1 MTVLLG
7 LPRGE
12 RATAALGLAALLAR
26 SSRTDLVV
34 CAVAP
39 APWPPGL
46 AKIDAEYQ
54 EYLNQVTQE
63 ALDSAKLAVPEDV
76 AASFVAV
83 RARSAPLG
91 LLEVAEKHSASLLVL
106 GSSSTGGIG
115 RVSLGS
121 VADHVLH
128 SAPIPVAMAPRGYR
142 CRAGSTVRR
151 VTAAYGATHGGAG
164 FAAAAAELAGQLG
177 ATLRLASFAV
187 RAGPVITAGVG
198 LRAEEGVLSEWSQH
212 IEQVQRDTLARLAEL
227 PSDISPAP
235 PALESTIGYGRDWH
249 ESVEDVGWTD
259 GDVLVVGSSSVG
271 PLARVF
277 LGSRA
282 SKIVRNSP
290 VPVVVLPR
298 NDELPTT

>member
-1 MTVLLG
+1 MSLVLG

-12 RATAALGLAALLAR
+12 RTTAALNLAAQLAR
-26 SSRTDLVV
+26 SSGEDLVV
-34 CAVAP
+34 CAVGP
-39 APWPPGL
+39 ATWPPSL
-46 AKIDAEYQ
+46 AKVDAEYQ
-54 EYLNQVTQE
+54 EYLDQAIQQS
-63 ALDSAKLAVPEDV
+63 LDAAKATLPPDV
-76 AASFVAV
+76 SASFVAV
-83 RARSAPLG
+83 RARSTPAG
-91 LLEVAEKHSASLLVL
+91 LLEVADQQGASMLVL
-106 GSSSTGGIG
+106 GSSSAGGTG

-142 CRAGSTVRR
+142 CAPGPGATVRR
-151 VTAAYGATHGGAG
+151 VTAGYGATGGSEQFAVGAAG
-164 FAAAAAELAGQLG
+164 LATRFN

-187 RAGPVITAGVG
+187 RPGPVLTAGVG
-198 LRAEEGVLSEWSQH
+198 LHAEDGVLGEWSRH
-212 IEQVQRDTLARLAEL
+212 IERVQRDTLAHLAAL
-227 PSDISPAP
+227 PAAP
-235 PALESTIGYGRDWH
+235 LAMEAVIGYGRDWQ

-259 GDVLVVGSSSVG
+259 GDLLVVGSSAVG

-298 NDELPTT
+298 S

>member
-1 MTVLLG
+1 VTVLLG

-26 SSRTDLVV
+26 SSRSDLVV

-39 APWPPGL
+39 ASWPPGL

-54 EYLNQVTQE
+54 EYLNQASQE
-63 ALDSAKLAVPEDV
+63 ALDSARLALPADV
-76 AASFVAV
+76 ATSFVAV
-83 RARSAPLG
+83 RARSTPHG

-142 CRAGSTVRR
+142 CRVGSTVRR
-151 VTAAYGATHGGAG
+151 VTAAYGATHGGAD
-164 FAAAAAELAGQLG
+164 FAAAAAKLAGQLG

-187 RAGPVITAGVG
+187 RSGPVITAGVG
-198 LRAEEGVLSEWSQH
+198 LHAEDGVLGEWSQY
-212 IEQVQRDTLARLAEL
+212 IEQVQRDTLAQLTEL
-227 PSDISPAP
+227 LSGP
-235 PALESTIGYGRDWH
+235 PAMESTIGYGRDWH

-259 GDVLVVGSSSVG
+259 GDLLAVGSSSVG

-298 NDELPTT
+298 S

>member
-12 RATAALGLAALLAR
+12 RTTAALELGTLLAR
-26 SSRTDLVV
+26 SGGTDLVV

-39 APWPPGL
+39 ASWPPGL

-54 EYLNQVTQE
+54 EYLDQVTQE
-63 ALDSAKLAVPEDV
+63 ALDSAKRALSDDVP
-76 AASFVAV
+76 ASFVAV
-83 RARSAPLG
+83 RARSTPAG
-91 LLEVAEKHSASLLVL
+91 LLEAAEKHGASLLVL
-106 GSSSTGGIG
+106 GSSSAGGIG

-128 SAPIPVAMAPRGYR
+128 SAPVPVAMAPRGFR
-142 CRAGSTVRR
+142 SRPGAR
-151 VTAAYGATHGGAG
+151 VGRITAAYGATSGGAE
-164 FAAAAAELAGQLG
+164 FAAAAAELAVQLG
-177 ATLRLASFAV
+177 AALRLASFAV
-187 RAGPVITAGVG
+187 RSGPVVTAGVG
-198 LRAEEGVLSEWSQH
+198 LHAEDGVLREWSAH
-212 IEQVQRDTLARLAEL
+212 IEQAQRDALTRLAEL
-227 PSDISPAP
+227 PSAP
-235 PALESTIGYGRDWH
+235 SALESAVGHGRDWH
-249 ESVEDVGWTD
+249 EAVEDIGWTD
-259 GDVLVVGSSSVG
+259 DDLLVVGSSSVG

-298 NDELPTT
+298 R